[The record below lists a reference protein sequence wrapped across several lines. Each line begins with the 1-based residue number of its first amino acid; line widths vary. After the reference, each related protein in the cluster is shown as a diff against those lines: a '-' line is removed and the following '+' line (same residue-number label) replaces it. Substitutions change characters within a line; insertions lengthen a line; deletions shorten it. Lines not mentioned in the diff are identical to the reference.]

1 MGPIKTDIKYGIQY
15 NYDALVLDKLYLTCK
30 SFEDVQKQEN
40 TLQQVTIQL
49 KDKNQNERGNFLIPE
64 I

>member
-15 NYDALVLDKLYLTCK
+15 NYEAVVLDKLYLTCK

-40 TLQQVTIQL
+40 TLQ
-49 KDKNQNERGNFLIPE
+49 
-64 I
+64 